1 LIPFWNAQG
10 VLPPIDDQ
18 DPTSPNRA
26 PYATDVLQ
34 IIERFSTSNERCSVL
49 EGYLAHRAELHRMG
63 ITGGLQWLNGSFMEN
78 VELLESR
85 APNDM
90 DVVTFADI
98 APATEAAL
106 TADDVKILTDNP
118 WIKAIFKVDFYLML
132 LSDRPE
138 RLIEMAAYWYSM
150 WSHRRSQQ
158 WKGFLSVSLNPTYDQ
173 QAKDLLV
180 TRKQEIQNEQN

>member
-1 LIPFWNAQG
+1 MIPFWNAQG